1 MSSLVRP
8 TVAAVAVIL
17 LAGCA
22 ALAPRPSGGRAGSAV
37 ALRDGAQSIDE
48 LVQGFVVAVHRKDE
62 NALRS
67 LRVNSEEYREVIVP
81 GSVDPQDPPRQF
93 TDDWLEFLWGR
104 LDVRNRYGER
114 DRLRQYG
121 GRTLIVEE
129 TAFRKGPRE
138 YRGYTAHRQL
148 DLKLRDD
155 QGAEVTF
162 EMGPIAQVGDRYKFI
177 SFTRD

>member
-1 MSSLVRP
+1 M
-8 TVAAVAVIL
+8 AVIL

-22 ALAPRPSGGRAGSAV
+22 LVPRPLGGRAGGAV

-48 LVQGFVVAVHRKDE
+48 LVQDFVVAVHRKDE
-62 NALRS
+62 DTLRS
-67 LRVNSEEYREVIVP
+67 LRVNSKEYRELIIP
-81 GSVDPQDPPRQF
+81 GSVDPQEPPRQF

-114 DRLRQYG
+114 DLLRQYG
-121 GRTLIVEE
+121 GRTLVVEE
-129 TAFRKGPRE
+129 AAFRKSVRE

-155 QGAEVTF
+155 LGAEVTF
-162 EMGPIAQVGDRYKFI
+162 EMGSIAQVGDRYKFI